1 IPRADG
7 PVMPSPRAGMA
18 MVRESSSHTTV
29 RARTDMP
36 PPPYSVGTSSCQMPS
51 SLARPS
57 KRSRYSGLICSP
69 SVDSRSIGI
78 SSLSTKRRKV
88 ALRIRSS
95 SGNSKS
101 IALCFLRALLPQH
114 PHVDGDRARCDRV
127 RCGGALVGSHDQRI
141 DLDLLYPGS
150 MIQEEPAER
159 ECGGFERRAIGGGPA
174 AKAGEA
180 SRQFQAVDHRTHLL
194 GGYWK
199 QAQCCVLDELD
210 QHATRADEQ
219 QRAVEGVV
227 ARADDRLEADDHLLD
242 EKALDPRGGLRSA
255 GRQRLGGHFN
265 CIAVMQ
271 IERNAADFGLV
282 QNIARA
288 NLQRDGKADT
298 LGRARG
304 LGGGRN
310 GLAFRQR
317 DAVARKRCVQCCRRK
332 IAGRGR

>member
-1 IPRADG
+1 
-7 PVMPSPRAGMA
+7 MPSPRAGMA

-36 PPPYSVGTSSCQMPS
+36 PPPYSVGTSSCQLPS
-51 SLARPS
+51 SLARAS
-57 KRSRYSGLICSP
+57 KRSRCSGLICSP

-88 ALRIRSS
+88 ALRSRRS

-114 PHVDGDRARCDRV
+114 PHVDGDRARFDRFQ
-127 RCGGALVGSHDQRI
+127 CGGALVGSHDQRI
-141 DLDLLYPGS
+141 DLDLLYLGP

-159 ECGGFERRAIGGGPA
+159 ECGRFECRAIGGGPA
-174 AKAGEA
+174 AQAGKP
-180 SRQFQAVDHRTHLL
+180 SRQFQAIDYRTHLL

-199 QAQCCVLDELD
+199 QAQRCILDELD
-210 QHATRADEQ
+210 KHATRADEQ

-242 EKALDPRGGLRSA
+242 EKAVDPRGRLRGT
-255 GRQRLGGHFN
+255 GRRGERLGGRFN
-265 CIAVMQ
+265 CVAVVQ
-271 IERNAADFGLV
+271 VERNAADFGLV

-288 NLQRDGKADT
+288 NL
-298 LGRARG
+298 
-304 LGGGRN
+304 
-310 GLAFRQR
+310 
-317 DAVARKRCVQCCRRK
+317 
-332 IAGRGR
+332 